1 MYMYIYRR
9 LCLSIYHYIVCE
21 SNNSVMVSVPAY
33 FIVCRHLPQL
43 TCPCNVLEHSVLH
56 LKATNFVKDICT
68 YTCIMFRFV
77 LLKFP
82 DVTDIQCIFWWR
94 LFLQIQTLSPKRVM
108 FALCNSIRKFNLTCH
123 AYSNVHCISNTLLR
137 SIKERENA
145 MLYILYPII
154 VPFILWYGL
163 VLIKLLKL
171 CPKIRILPN

>member
-1 MYMYIYRR
+1 MF
-9 LCLSIYHYIVCE
+9 L
-21 SNNSVMVSVPAY
+21 
-33 FIVCRHLPQL
+33 
-43 TCPCNVLEHSVLH
+43 
-56 LKATNFVKDICT
+56 FV
-68 YTCIMFRFV
+68 V
-77 LLKFP
+77 LKFP
-82 DVTDIQCIFWWR
+82 DVTDIQSILWWR

-154 VPFILWYGL
+154 VSFFLWYGL

-171 CPKIRILPN
+171 CPKVRILQIKKFYFSTLTKRVHIDKVGINNFLLKKIHVIVLANQYTKSSLIF

>member
-1 MYMYIYRR
+1 MF
-9 LCLSIYHYIVCE
+9 L
-21 SNNSVMVSVPAY
+21 
-33 FIVCRHLPQL
+33 
-43 TCPCNVLEHSVLH
+43 
-56 LKATNFVKDICT
+56 FV
-68 YTCIMFRFV
+68 V
-77 LLKFP
+77 LKFP
-82 DVTDIQCIFWWR
+82 DVTDIQCILWWM

-108 FALCNSIRKFNLTCH
+108 FALCNSVRKFNLTCH

-171 CPKIRILPN
+171 CPKIRILRFQIKKFYFSTLTKKVNIDKVGINNFLFKKIHVIVLENQYTKSSLIF